1 MVFVRAP
8 LRVSFGG
15 GGTDLPSWYERHGG
29 LVVSAAIDRYVWMLA
44 NTAFQDRFRLKHMEW
59 EEVDDPG
66 EIRHPI
72 LKEALARHWNGR
84 PIEIASV
91 ADVPA
96 GTGLGSSGAYAVC
109 LLKALSR
116 AAGADA
122 SPAELAERASE
133 IEIEVLGR
141 TVGKQDNYVAAYG
154 GLNAYT
160 FEPDGSVRVRR
171 LAIDPAVRAAL
182 RDRFLLFFTGESR
195 SAADLLSHSVERMEA
210 GDARMEATLGRIGEI
225 AGEMCA
231 ALEGGDLGAVAELM
245 NEHWERKS
253 ERSPGTHTERV
264 SELRERALSGGALGA
279 GLMGAGGGG
288 FLLVYTED
296 PERTR
301 AALEPAA
308 AAELTFDLS
317 EQGAA

>member
-1 MVFVRAP
+1 MRAP

-29 LVVSAAIDRYVWMLA
+29 LVVSAAIDRHVCMLA
-44 NTAFQDRFRLKHMEW
+44 GTSFQDRYRLKHLEW
-59 EEVDDPG
+59 EEADHPS

-109 LLKALSR
+109 LLKALR
-116 AAGADA
+116 LARGDTA
-122 SPAELAERASE
+122 SPVDLAEAASQ
-133 IEIEVLGR
+133 IEIEALGR
-141 TVGKQDNYVAAYG
+141 KVGKQDNYVAAFG
-154 GLNAYT
+154 GLNAYS
-160 FEPDGSVRVRR
+160 FNRDGSVDVRP
-171 LAIDPAVRAAL
+171 LAIGAELRAAI
-182 RDRFLLFFTGESR
+182 RERFLLFFTGESR

-210 GDARMEATLGRIGEI
+210 GDERMESTLRAIGQI
-225 AGEMCA
+225 AREMCE
-231 ALEGGDLGAVAELM
+231 ALETQDLPLVAELM
-245 NEHWERKS
+245 NVHWERKS

-264 SELRERALSGGALGA
+264 LDLRERALAAGALAA

-296 PERTR
+296 PARTR
-301 AALEPAA
+301 QAMADAEAPELE
-308 AAELTFDLS
+308 FDLA
-317 EQGAA
+317 EHGA